1 MWLQMN
7 ATFLR
12 PSVRFQEEILK
23 PQPTCCE
30 ICTWQRNIPT
40 KRKKI
45 KKNPSVSYSNKWH
58 ALNSATSDYEKV
70 SCDGPL
76 TAHFAQQTQTP
87 GGHSKPLVCKLLVF
101 ESPVSV
107 IFPPEGA
114 LGVFCCS
121 VALEGNAV
129 GVDASTELA
138 LVAMVANAPEGVTPT
153 WSGVCSPFCETHG
166 KNPGGHCLT
175 S

>member
-1 MWLQMN
+1 MN

-12 PSVRFQEEILK
+12 PSVRFQEEIIK

-40 KRKKI
+40 KRNKI
-45 KKNPSVSYSNKWH
+45 KKILRFPT
-58 ALNSATSDYEKV
+58 LTSDYEKV

-87 GGHSKPLVCKLLVF
+87 GGHSKPLFCKLLVF
-101 ESPVSV
+101 ESPVSA

-153 WSGVCSPFCETHG
+153 
-166 KNPGGHCLT
+166 
-175 S
+175 